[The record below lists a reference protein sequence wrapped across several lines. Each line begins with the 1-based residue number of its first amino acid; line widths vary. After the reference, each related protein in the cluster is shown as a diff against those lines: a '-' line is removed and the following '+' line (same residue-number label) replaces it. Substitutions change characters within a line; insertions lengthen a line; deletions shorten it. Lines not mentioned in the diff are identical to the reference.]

1 MRMID
6 IDIFSNTDLLE
17 IVGNRIE
24 RGMNDQ
30 QKNTFRH
37 KALNDVK
44 HAIKIVVVHVCVREI
59 HVRIP
64 LFQYLRNGIPVF
76 DHLVNE

>member
-1 MRMID
+1 MRMND

-44 HAIKIVVVHVCVREI
+44 HAIKMLNYDTQSKVKEIMNREK
-59 HVRIP
+59 
-64 LFQYLRNGIPVF
+64 
-76 DHLVNE
+76 

>member
-30 QKNTFRH
+30 
-37 KALNDVK
+37 
-44 HAIKIVVVHVCVREI
+44 
-59 HVRIP
+59 
-64 LFQYLRNGIPVF
+64 
-76 DHLVNE
+76 

>member
-17 IVGNRIE
+17 IVSSRIE
-24 RGMNDQ
+24 KDMNNQ
-30 QKNTFRH
+30 QKNTFQH

-44 HAIKIVVVHVCVREI
+44 HAIKMLNYDTQSKVKEIMNREK
-59 HVRIP
+59 
-64 LFQYLRNGIPVF
+64 
-76 DHLVNE
+76 

>member
-30 QKNTFRH
+30 Q
-37 KALNDVK
+37 
-44 HAIKIVVVHVCVREI
+44 
-59 HVRIP
+59 
-64 LFQYLRNGIPVF
+64 
-76 DHLVNE
+76 

>member
-30 QKNTFRH
+30 QKNTVRH
-37 KALNDVK
+37 RALNDVK
-44 HAIKIVVVHVCVREI
+44 HAIKMLNYDTQSKVKEIMNREK
-59 HVRIP
+59 
-64 LFQYLRNGIPVF
+64 
-76 DHLVNE
+76 

>member
-24 RGMNDQ
+24 RCMNDQ

-44 HAIKIVVVHVCVREI
+44 HAIKMLNYDTQSKVKEI
-59 HVRIP
+59 MNRAK
-64 LFQYLRNGIPVF
+64 
-76 DHLVNE
+76 

>member
-24 RGMNDQ
+24 RCMNDQ

-44 HAIKIVVVHVCVREI
+44 HAIKMLNYDTQSKVKEIMNRENKTGGNI
-59 HVRIP
+59 KWQKH
-64 LFQYLRNGIPVF
+64 
-76 DHLVNE
+76 

>member
-24 RGMNDQ
+24 RCMNDQ

-44 HAIKIVVVHVCVREI
+44 HAIKMLNYDTQSKVKEIMDREK
-59 HVRIP
+59 
-64 LFQYLRNGIPVF
+64 
-76 DHLVNE
+76 

>member
-17 IVGNRIE
+17 IVSNRIE
-24 RGMNDQ
+24 KGMNDQ

-44 HAIKIVVVHVCVREI
+44 HAIKMLNYDTQSKVKEI
-59 HVRIP
+59 MNRAK
-64 LFQYLRNGIPVF
+64 
-76 DHLVNE
+76 

>member
-1 MRMID
+1 MKMID

-17 IVGNRIE
+17 IVSNRIE
-24 RGMNDQ
+24 KGMNDQ

-44 HAIKIVVVHVCVREI
+44 HAIKM
-59 HVRIP
+59 
-64 LFQYLRNGIPVF
+64 LNY
-76 DHLVNE
+76 DT